1 MILYEDQTYKGG
13 FGMIWIDLV
22 ELLYHP
28 CMNLLGG
35 RFQGHHGTMCSDI
48 YTLVMTNI
56 TTEHGPLIVDL
67 PIRDGDFPSQTVSL
81 PEGIS
86 PLFFVALGDW
96 VIIISTDYPD
106 PKCQFFERPS
116 DN

>member
-28 CMNLLGG
+28 RMNLLGG

-56 TTEHGPLIVDL
+56 TTESCPFVVDL
-67 PIRDGDFPSQTVSL
+67 PIKDGDFPYIYIAICKRL
-81 PEGIS
+81 PEGRS
-86 PLFFVALGDW
+86 
-96 VIIISTDYPD
+96 
-106 PKCQFFERPS
+106 
-116 DN
+116 

>member
-1 MILYEDQTYKGG
+1 MSPEIRDGFSCRELHVLYTTFTYRW
-13 FGMIWIDLV
+13 FSIA
-22 ELLYHP
+22 
-28 CMNLLGG
+28 
-35 RFQGHHGTMCSDI
+35 
-48 YTLVMTNI
+48 
-56 TTEHGPLIVDL
+56 TEHGPLIVDL

-86 PLFFVALGDW
+86 PLIFVALGDW